1 MYGRL
6 IVLLMLWVLGP
17 WSLFGPVLVFGQT
30 PKDMLVKPADSL
42 QRGDTTGQRDLIGIF
57 LDVTKIQIHHP
68 RSEQGRRVYFTAL
81 PLSTSVPGGGN
92 ALITSTQAGFYLGD
106 RKQTY
111 LSTVTFSPSF
121 NFRGQFNFPFR
132 ANIWS
137 ADNKWDYQGDMRFS
151 IYPQYTWGLGGDHP
165 EDRKILVRYSYFR
178 LYGSVLK
185 RITPYLFFGP
195 GYDLDYNINIR
206 PDVDTADIV
215 KFTGYSYG
223 TANHSN
229 SFSHGFTLNLLLDT
243 RYNPINPVP
252 GMYFNAVYRINPRYL
267 GSNNTWFSL
276 YLDWRKY
283 IAFSNRGQNMLGIWS
298 YYWTT
303 LGSDA
308 PYFTLPAIGTEPYQ
322 RSGRGIYPMRYVG
335 KSLFYVETEYRKD
348 ITRDGL
354 FGFVVFANMNTV
366 SEPESHEYAY
376 LHPAAG
382 AGLRIKF
389 NKHSGSNLG
398 IDYGVSRHYNAVYF
412 SLGETF

>member
-1 MYGRL
+1 M
-6 IVLLMLWVLGP
+6 LMLWVLGP

-195 GYDLDYNINIR
+195 GYDLDYNIHIR

>member
-1 MYGRL
+1 MHGRL
-6 IVLLMLWVLGP
+6 IVLLLLLAGP
-17 WSLFGPVLVFGQT
+17 FSLFGQT
-30 PKDMLVKPADSL
+30 PKDMLIKPADSL

-57 LDVTKIQIHHP
+57 LDVTKIRIHHP
-68 RSEQGRRVYFTAL
+68 RSEAGRRVYFTAL

-151 IYPQYTWGLGGDHP
+151 IYPQYVWGLGGDHP
-165 EDRKILVRYSYFR
+165 EDRKILVRYSYYR

-185 RITPYLFFGP
+185 RITPYLLFGP
-195 GYDLDYNINIR
+195 GYDLDYNIHIR
-206 PDVDTADIV
+206 PDIDSVDIG
-215 KFTGYSYG
+215 KFTGYKYG
-223 TANHSN
+223 TVNHSN
-229 SFSHGFTLNLLLDT
+229 SFSHGFTLNLLFDT
-243 RYNPINPVP
+243 RYNLFNPVP
-252 GMYFNAVYRINPRYL
+252 GMYFNAVYRINPSFL
-267 GSNNTWFSL
+267 GSNTTWYSM

-283 IAFSNRGQNMLGIWS
+283 IAFSNKGQNMLGIWS

-303 LGSDA
+303 LGSNA
-308 PYFTLPAIGTEPYQ
+308 PYFILPAIGTEPYQ
-322 RSGRGIYPMRYVG
+322 RSGRGIYPLRYVG
-335 KSLFYVETEYRKD
+335 KSLFYAETEYRRD

-366 SEPESHEYAY
+366 SEPTSHQYAY

-398 IDYGVSRHYNAVYF
+398 IDYGVSKHYSAVYF